1 MSSREDTYARK
12 DSAESFGVGETADEW
27 GKEQDLGL
35 AHVGAQEGPC
45 HEEEEAELESEG
57 E

>member
-35 AHVGAQEGPC
+35 AHVGAQEGPR